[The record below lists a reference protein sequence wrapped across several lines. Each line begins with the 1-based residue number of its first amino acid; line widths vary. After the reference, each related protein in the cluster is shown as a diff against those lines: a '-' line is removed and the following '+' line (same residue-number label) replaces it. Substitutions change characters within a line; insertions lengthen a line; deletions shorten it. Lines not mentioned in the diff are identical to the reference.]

1 MIIGEHHRALHM
13 AAQELC
19 TAVSTSQFR
28 ELNQRARVALV
39 ELAIHAG
46 CTDMPWWPEW
56 ISPEEARVLAARPDI
71 AEHSLIETPADN
83 GIELRKDDLR
93 IERWPGSVDGPY
105 NAVRIL
111 HIPSQNVVESSERV
125 SFEENRHRAMEKLR
139 ARLADE
145 RDGLCPI
152 CHCKLNSGPCQRSHP

>member
-1 MIIGEHHRALHM
+1 MISDDQHSSLHF
-13 AAQELC
+13 AAQEACQSLKMHEYH
-19 TAVSTSQFR
+19 S
-28 ELNQRARVALV
+28 LNQRARVAMV
-39 ELAIHAG
+39 QLAIHAG
-46 CTDMPWWPEW
+46 VTNVPWWPEW
-56 ISPEEARVLAARPDI
+56 VGREEALAQAARPDFM
-71 AEHSLIETPADN
+71 EHSRVDVPADN
-83 GIELRKDDLR
+83 EIELRQDDLR